1 MFISYVLRELGDFCC
16 CSVAKP
22 CPTLHNPM
30 EYSIP
35 GFPVLHY
42 LPEFVQTHVH
52 WVSDAT
58 QPSHPLLPSSP
69 FAFNL
74 SQHQGLFQWV
84 GSSHQV
90 AKLLE
95 FQFQHQSF
103 QWIFKIGLLS
113 LWDSPGKNIGVGSHS
128 LLQGFFP
135 TQGLNLDL
143 LYWERFFTIWTT
155 RQFI

>member
-1 MFISYVLRELGDFCC
+1 MFILYVLRELWDFCCC

-22 CPTLHNPM
+22 CPTLHNPI
-30 EYSIP
+30 ECSTP

-42 LPEFVQTHVH
+42 LPEFAQTHVH
-52 WVSDAT
+52 WVSDAI
-58 QPSHPLLPSSP
+58 QSSHPLLPSP

-74 SQHQGLFQWV
+74 SQHHGLFQWV
-84 GSSHQV
+84 RSSHQG

-103 QWIFKIGLLS
+103 QWIFKIGLLC
-113 LWDSPGKNIGVGSHS
+113 LWDYPGKNIGVGSHS
-128 LLQGFFP
+128 LLHGIFP

-143 LYWERFFTIWTT
+143 LYWERFFTTWTT
-155 RQFI
+155 RQLI